1 MKRLIVLLSIVVV
14 LATGCSVYKL
24 DNTNISKNIKI
35 LLSHKTNLHN
45 VNYDGYRY
53 YLPKGVSFVNKDSY
67 NALLKDM
74 NNNRYYMYVDVIS
87 YYHKKENDYEINND
101 SHYSQR
107 LDYNNKT
114 GYVQIDEIDDKY
126 FIQFV
131 YNYVK
136 IEAYVS
142 KKDLTDSITNICYI
156 LRSVKFNDSVIESLI
171 GENALDYQEEDFSL
185 FKADSSKESYMEV
198 IKRNESEEYNK
209 YLEDEKIDIDY

>member
-1 MKRLIVLLSIVVV
+1 MKKLIVLLSIVV
-14 LATGCSVYKL
+14 LTAGCSVYRL
-24 DNTNISKNIKI
+24 DDTNISKNIKI
-35 LLSHKTNLHN
+35 LLSHKSNLHN
-45 VNYDGYRY
+45 VNYDGYKY

-74 NNNRYYMYVDVIS
+74 NNNKYYMYVDVIS
-87 YYHKKENDYEINND
+87 YYHKRENDYEISEK

-107 LDYNNKT
+107 IDFNNKT
-114 GYVQIDEIDDKY
+114 GYVQIDEIKNKY

-136 IEAYVS
+136 IEAFVS
-142 KKDLTDSITNICYI
+142 KKDLADSINNICCI
-156 LRSVKFNDSVIESLI
+156 LRSVKFNDSVIDSLI

-198 IKRNESEEYNK
+198 IKRNESDEYNK

>member
-209 YLEDEKIDIDY
+209 YLEDEKIDID

>member
-142 KKDLTDSITNICYI
+142 KKNLTDSITNICYI

>member
-1 MKRLIVLLSIVVV
+1 MKRLIVLLSIVAV

-142 KKDLTDSITNICYI
+142 KKNLTDSITNICYI

>member
-1 MKRLIVLLSIVVV
+1 MKKLFVLLSIVV
-14 LATGCSVYKL
+14 LATGCSVYRL
-24 DNTNISKNIKI
+24 DDTNISKNIKI
-35 LLSHKTNLHN
+35 LLFNKTNLHN
-45 VNYDGYRY
+45 VNYDGYKY
-53 YLPKGVSFVNKDSY
+53 YLPKGISFVNKDSY

-74 NNNRYYMYVDVIS
+74 NNNKYYMFVDVIS
-87 YYHKKENDYEINND
+87 YYHKRENDYEINEK

-107 LDYNNKT
+107 IDYNNKT
-114 GYVQIDEIDDKY
+114 GYVQIDEVKDKY

-142 KKDLTDSITNICYI
+142 KKDLAFSINNICYI
-156 LRSVKFNDSVIESLI
+156 LRSVKFNDSVINSLI

-198 IKRNESEEYNK
+198 IKRNESDEYNK

>member
-74 NNNRYYMYVDVIS
+74 NNNKYYMFVDVIS

>member
-14 LATGCSVYKL
+14 LMTGCSVYKL

-35 LLSHKTNLHN
+35 LLSHDSKLHN

-87 YYHKKENDYEINND
+87 YYHKKENDYEISDD

-107 LDYNNKT
+107 LDFNKKT

-136 IEAYVS
+136 IEAYVT
-142 KKDLTDSITNICYI
+142 KRDLTDSITNICYI
-156 LRSVKFNDSVIESLI
+156 LRSVRFNDSVIESLI

-198 IKRNESEEYNK
+198 IKRNESDEYNK

>member
-14 LATGCSVYKL
+14 LATGCSIYKL

-67 NALLKDM
+67 NALLKDV

-114 GYVQIDEIDDKY
+114 GYVQIDEIEDKY

-142 KKDLTDSITNICYI
+142 KSDLTDSITNICYI

>member
-156 LRSVKFNDSVIESLI
+156 LRSVF
-171 GENALDYQEEDFSL
+171 
-185 FKADSSKESYMEV
+185 
-198 IKRNESEEYNK
+198 
-209 YLEDEKIDIDY
+209 

>member
-1 MKRLIVLLSIVVV
+1 MKKLFVLLSIVV
-14 LATGCSVYKL
+14 LATGCSVYRL
-24 DNTNISKNIKI
+24 DDTNISKNIKI

-45 VNYDGYRY
+45 VNYDGYKY
-53 YLPKGVSFVNKDSY
+53 YLPKGISFVNKDSY

-74 NNNRYYMYVDVIS
+74 NNNKYYMFVDVIS
-87 YYHKKENDYEINND
+87 YYHKRENDYEINEK

-107 LDYNNKT
+107 IDYNNKT
-114 GYVQIDEIDDKY
+114 GYVQIDEVKDKY

-142 KKDLTDSITNICYI
+142 KKDLAFSINNICYI
-156 LRSVKFNDSVIESLI
+156 LRSVKFNDSVINSLI

-198 IKRNESEEYNK
+198 IKRNESDEYNK

>member
-1 MKRLIVLLSIVVV
+1 MKKLFVLLSIVV
-14 LATGCSVYKL
+14 LATGCSVYRL
-24 DNTNISKNIKI
+24 DDTNISKNIKI

-45 VNYDGYRY
+45 VNYDGYKY
-53 YLPKGVSFVNKDSY
+53 YLPKGISFVNKDSY

-74 NNNRYYMYVDVIS
+74 NNNKYYMFVDVIS
-87 YYHKKENDYEINND
+87 YYHKRKNDYEINEK

-107 LDYNNKT
+107 IDYNNKT
-114 GYVQIDEIDDKY
+114 GYVQIDEVKDKY
-126 FIQFV
+126 FVQFV

-142 KKDLTDSITNICYI
+142 KKDLAFSINNICYI
-156 LRSVKFNDSVIESLI
+156 LRSVKFNDSVINSLI

-198 IKRNESEEYNK
+198 IKRNESDEYNK

>member
-14 LATGCSVYKL
+14 LATGCSIYKL

-35 LLSHKTNLHN
+35 LLSHKTNLYN

-67 NALLKDM
+67 NALLKDV

-114 GYVQIDEIDDKY
+114 GYVQIDEIEDKY

-142 KKDLTDSITNICYI
+142 KSDLTDSITNICYI

>member
-1 MKRLIVLLSIVVV
+1 MKRLIVLLSIVAV

>member
-14 LATGCSVYKL
+14 LTTGCSVYKL

-142 KKDLTDSITNICYI
+142 KKNLTDSITNICYI

>member
-35 LLSHKTNLHN
+35 LLSHDSKLHN

-87 YYHKKENDYEINND
+87 YYHKKENDYEISDD

-107 LDYNNKT
+107 LDFNKKT

-136 IEAYVS
+136 IEAYVT
-142 KKDLTDSITNICYI
+142 KRDLTDSITNICYI
-156 LRSVKFNDSVIESLI
+156 LRSVRFNDSVIESLI

-198 IKRNESEEYNK
+198 IKRNESDEYNK

>member
-14 LATGCSVYKL
+14 LATGCSIYKL

-67 NALLKDM
+67 NALLKDV

-114 GYVQIDEIDDKY
+114 GYVQIDEIEDKY

>member
-14 LATGCSVYKL
+14 LATGCSIYKL

-67 NALLKDM
+67 NALLKDV

-114 GYVQIDEIDDKY
+114 GYVQIDEIGDKY

>member
-198 IKRNESEEYNK
+198 IKRNESDEYNK

>member
-1 MKRLIVLLSIVVV
+1 MKKLIVLLSMVVV
-14 LATGCSVYKL
+14 LTTGCSVYKL
-24 DNTNISKNIKI
+24 DNTNISKNIKV
-35 LLSHKTNLHN
+35 LLSHNSNLHN

-74 NNNRYYMYVDVIS
+74 NNNTYYMYVDVIS
-87 YYHKKENDYEINND
+87 YYHKKENDYEISES

-107 LDYNNKT
+107 LDYNKKT
-114 GYVQIDEIDDKY
+114 GYVQIDEVDDKY

-136 IEAYVS
+136 IETYVS
-142 KKDLTDSITNICYI
+142 KKELTDSITNICYI

>member
-1 MKRLIVLLSIVVV
+1 MKKLFVLLSIVV
-14 LATGCSVYKL
+14 LATGCSVYRL
-24 DNTNISKNIKI
+24 DDTNISKNIKI

-45 VNYDGYRY
+45 VNYDGYKY
-53 YLPKGVSFVNKDSY
+53 YLPKGISFVNKDSY

-74 NNNRYYMYVDVIS
+74 NNNKYYMFVDVIS
-87 YYHKKENDYEINND
+87 YYHKREIDYEINEK

-107 LDYNNKT
+107 IDYNNKT
-114 GYVQIDEIDDKY
+114 GYVQIDEVKDKY

-142 KKDLTDSITNICYI
+142 KKDLAFSINNICYI
-156 LRSVKFNDSVIESLI
+156 LRSVKFNDSVINSLI

-198 IKRNESEEYNK
+198 IKRNESDEYNK

>member
-14 LATGCSVYKL
+14 LMTGCSVYKL

>member
-1 MKRLIVLLSIVVV
+1 MKRLIVLLSIVAV

-131 YNYVK
+131 YNYAK
-136 IEAYVS
+136 MEAYVDKENLMDVLVNMCS
-142 KKDLTDSITNICYI
+142 V
-156 LRSVKFNDSVIESLI
+156 LRTIQFNDVVLDSLI
-171 GENALDYQEEDFSL
+171 GENILDYKEEDYTL
-185 FKADSSKESYMEV
+185 FKADSSKEDFLDVVE
-198 IKRNESEEYNK
+198 REETDLYK
-209 YLEDEKIDIDY
+209 KDLEDEKIDLDY

>member
-1 MKRLIVLLSIVVV
+1 MKKLIVLLSMVVV
-14 LATGCSVYKL
+14 LTTGCSVYEL
-24 DNTNISKNIKI
+24 DNTNISKNIKV
-35 LLSHKTNLHN
+35 LLSHNSNLHN

>member
-14 LATGCSVYKL
+14 LTTGCSVYKL

>member
-67 NALLKDM
+67 NSLLKDI
-74 NNNRYYMYVDVIS
+74 NNNMYYMYVDVIS

-142 KKDLTDSITNICYI
+142 KKNLTDSITNICYI

>member
-1 MKRLIVLLSIVVV
+1 MKKLFVLLSIVV
-14 LATGCSVYKL
+14 LATGCSVYRL
-24 DNTNISKNIKI
+24 DDTNISKNIKI

-45 VNYDGYRY
+45 VNYDGYKY
-53 YLPKGVSFVNKDSY
+53 YLPKGISFVNKDSY